1 MEVTKA
7 NYVEGLPVRV
17 TFESGLEEGDGD
29 DTNTDSDS
37 GDERFDLEF
46 EDEVDIGITEYL
58 DALHLEN
65 SSGDS
70 SD

>member
-7 NYVEGLPVRV
+7 NYVEGLLVTV

-29 DTNTDSDS
+29 DINKSDSDS
-37 GDERFDLEF
+37 DDEQFDLEF

-58 DALHLEN
+58 ALHLED

-70 SD
+70 